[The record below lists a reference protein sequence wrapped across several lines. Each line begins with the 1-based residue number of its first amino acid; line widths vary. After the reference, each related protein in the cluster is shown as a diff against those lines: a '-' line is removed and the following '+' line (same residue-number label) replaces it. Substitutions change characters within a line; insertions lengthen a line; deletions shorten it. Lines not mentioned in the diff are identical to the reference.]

1 MDILNNLNMHGNEIQ
16 NAVAQNLIA
25 APVDPIQGLFY
36 FDTNSKKLLY
46 YNGKRWV
53 YAGDDDTT
61 YTFTEGEANG
71 QIKVTDS
78 GGGSVNVSVK
88 GLAAA
93 AYKNVDSSIPVGSAS
108 ANVPTSAAVAAAI
121 SIAMATVDAMCYKGT
136 LGQGGKYTA
145 LPTDDIKAGDTYR
158 VITTGTYA
166 GLSAKVGDLIIAEAD
181 TLEWGLVP
189 SGDDGNAYKYTAAN
203 PALTAS
209 SDICTWTVTH
219 GLGNKYPLVQ
229 IYEISTGEM
238 ILADIIAVS
247 ASQLKILINSTD
259 DIAAGEYQAVIIG

>member
-1 MDILNNLNMHGNEIQ
+1 MDILNNLDMHRNEIQ
-16 NAVAQNLIA
+16 NAVVQNLIA
-25 APVDPIQGLFY
+25 SPVNPIQGLFY
-36 FDTNSKKLLY
+36 FDTNVKKLLY

-61 YTFTEGEANG
+61 YTFAEGDVNG

-78 GGGSVNVSVK
+78 NGNSINVSVK
-88 GLAAA
+88 GLATA

-108 ANVPTSAAVAAAI
+108 SNIPTSAAVASAI

-145 LPTDDIKAGDTYR
+145 LPTGDIKAGATYR
-158 VITTGTYA
+158 VITAGTYA

-259 DIAAGEYQAVIIG
+259 DIAAGEYQTIIIG

>member
-1 MDILNNLNMHGNEIQ
+1 MDILNNLNLQRNEIQ
-16 NAVAQNLIA
+16 NAVVQNLIA
-25 APVDPIQGLFY
+25 APANPQAGLFY

-61 YTFTEGEANG
+61 YTFAEGEANG
-71 QIKVTDS
+71 QIMVTDS
-78 GGGSVNVSVK
+78 GGNKVNVPVK

-93 AYKNVDSSIPVGSAS
+93 AYKNVDTSISMGSVS
-108 ANVPTSAAVAAAI
+108 ENVPTSAAVADAI
-121 SIAMATVDAMCYKGT
+121 ANGMATVDAMRYKGT
-136 LGQGGKYTA
+136 LGSGGKYEE
-145 LPTDDIKAGDTYR
+145 LPTDDTKAGDTYK
-158 VITTGTYA
+158 VITAGTYA
-166 GLSAKVGDLIIAEAD
+166 GLSAKVGDLIIAEAE
-181 TLEWGLVP
+181 TLEWGLIP
-189 SGDDGNAYKYTAAN
+189 SGDDGDAYKYTEVN

-219 GLGNKYPLVQ
+219 GLGNKFPLVQ

-247 ASQLKILINSTD
+247 ASQLRILINSTG
-259 DIAAGEYQAVIIG
+259 DIAAGEYQVIIIG